1 MIGNELVRELV
12 ETVILTGKLKDNPP
26 LSLILI
32 ATPESGKTSV
42 VLERPC
48 KSIKAF
54 TDITGRGIQEV
65 IQDKPELTH
74 IVINDMVSVMSH
86 RQSVNKYTIAV
97 LNALTEEGVTAVASP
112 DGIEEFK
119 NGRKGVIT
127 SLTTDLTGDSRN
139 WWNKVGFTTRMLP
152 FCYSYPDELKIK
164 IKDSIDKS
172 EEVTFKKLP
181 KPQEFTVPQNLRVV
195 NYPTFLI
202 EAVRRVAS
210 IRSQIM
216 NEVGFRRLKQYHS
229 LVKGHALLRND
240 NEVKEQDLHFLYEV
254 DEYVS
259 YDNPLPLKFPTKAVS
274 NGK

>member
-12 ETVILTGKLKDNPP
+12 ESVILTGKLKDNPP

-48 KSIKAF
+48 KAIKAF

-65 IQDKPELTH
+65 IQQRPELTH
-74 IVINDMVSVMSH
+74 LVINDMVSVMSH
-86 RQSVNKYTIAV
+86 RQSVNKYTISV
-97 LNALTEEGVTAVASP
+97 LNALTEEGLTAIASP

-172 EEVTFKKLP
+172 EERFAKSPV
-181 KPQEFTVPQNLRVV
+181 KPTDFIVPQNPRSV
-195 NYPTFLI
+195 NYPIPII

-216 NEVGFRRLKQYHS
+216 EEVGFRRLKQYHS
-229 LVKGHALLRND
+229 LVKGHCLLRND
-240 NEVKEQDLHFLYEV
+240 TEVKEVDLHFLYEV

-259 YDNPLPLKFPTKAVS
+259 YDKPLPLKYPAKGVS
-274 NGK
+274 NGR